1 MEPKSRFDDLRWV
14 SGMLHEL
21 LVETACSPTLLWLF
35 LYFHVL
41 STKNIKK
48 RNGCFSLHRSCEEYR
63 EMVWA
68 WNSWFHGGWRRRL
81 TKKKHWVLAKCDG
94 ATSTR
99 FSQQTQRAILEHVIL
114 NSVMGRNSEKH
125 VIIFYYVHSTIW
137 HHHKHDHPTSWCLQP
152 PIHCECSVEAVAAL
166 EWRPALLQ
174 TLDFQDLR
182 KARFLIY

>member
-1 MEPKSRFDDLRWV
+1 MLSMHGEVGCHLPLYPCKGTWKEWNPKAASMTFDEFQGND
-14 SGMLHEL
+14 
-21 LVETACSPTLLWLF
+21 
-35 LYFHVL
+35 
-41 STKNIKK
+41 
-48 RNGCFSLHRSCEEYR
+48 CFSLHPSCEEYR

-81 TKKKHWVLAKCDG
+81 TKKKHWVLAKCDS

-114 NSVMGRNSEKH
+114 NSVMGRKSEKH

-182 KARFLIY
+182 KARILIY